1 MSVHAQNAAS
11 NGIAPVRIF
20 ATLVTGV
27 ICGFLAIVLSIGHGS
42 LLFSSSL
49 QLYLPISIGL
59 ALFSTAVMAAIGA
72 FTSSIKGVVSNAQDI
87 PVIALAAVTVAVAG
101 AVPATADETTR
112 LATVMAAVALSTCL
126 TGLAALVLGHFRL
139 GNLIRFA
146 PYPVVGGF
154 LAGTGWLIAMGGI
167 GLVMNAPVS
176 MATLGTLAD
185 LSVLTKAACTG
196 VFVIA
201 LFLAQTRS
209 ANALTLPAIIL
220 AALLA
225 FNIGALVLGQ
235 DADGL
240 RQQGWLIRLPE
251 SGRLWPPISPADLA
265 SIDWQAVAAGLVGV
279 PAVIVLTITALLMNA
294 TGIELGS
301 QRDVNLNKELR
312 ATGLMN
318 LVAGAGAG
326 LPGYQSVSLTL
337 LSARLGAPSRVI
349 GPIVALL
356 ALSALVFEGVVLDA
370 VPTVVLGG
378 VLIWLGGGLLMEWLV
393 RSYGRLELRE
403 YLVIL
408 LIFVIIVG
416 VDFALGI
423 LAGLVAAVV
432 LFVFEYGRLDIV
444 RHEMVGSGFQ
454 SSVETTPER
463 RAALEEHGHAILI
476 IRLQGF
482 LFFGTAD
489 RLRRRIQERIAA
501 TRDRPIRFL
510 VIDFRRVTGLD
521 SSSVLSF
528 VRLQQIAAREDV
540 AVVITGMP
548 APMQR
553 TMLRGVAVPDQL
565 RFRFER
571 DLETGLR
578 WCEDALL
585 ARVRPHL
592 LDPRGHQLTE
602 LVAQIVGDPAAAEKI
617 ASCFLRV
624 EFAPGSRLIEQGTPS
639 NDIILVEAGHA
650 AVEMDIGEGKP
661 PLRLATVGPGAVVG
675 EVAFYLGEPRSASI
689 IAEEPMVAC
698 VFSRASLQRLEA
710 EAPDAAS
717 KFHESIARMLARRL
731 MQTNRLVRLLAD

>member
-1 MSVHAQNAAS
+1 MSVYVEDAAR
-11 NGIAPVRIF
+11 NGAAPGRIF

-49 QLYLPISIGL
+49 QHYLPISIGL

-72 FTSSIKGVVSNAQDI
+72 FTSSIRGVVSNAQDI
-87 PVIALAAVTVAVAG
+87 PVIALTAVTVAVAG
-101 AVPATADETTR
+101 ALPDTADETTR
-112 LATVMAAVALSTCL
+112 LATIMVAIALSTCL
-126 TGLAALVLGHFRL
+126 TGLVALLLGHFRL

-167 GLVMNAPVS
+167 GLVMDAPVS
-176 MATLGTLAD
+176 LATIATLAD
-185 LSVLTKAACTG
+185 PSVLAKAALTA

-201 LFLAQTRS
+201 LFLARTRS
-209 ANALTLPAIIL
+209 SNALTLPGIIL
-220 AALLA
+220 AALLI
-225 FNIGALVLGQ
+225 FNIGSLVFGQ
-235 DADGL
+235 SADAL
-240 RQQGWLIRLPE
+240 RQQGWLVQMPE
-251 SGRLWPPISPADLA
+251 SGRLWPPIDPAHLA
-265 SIDWQAVAAGLVGV
+265 SVDWQAVAAGLVGV

-294 TGIELGS
+294 TGIELDL
-301 QRDVNLNKELR
+301 QRDVDLDKELR
-312 ATGLMN
+312 STGLMN
-318 LVAGAGAG
+318 LVAGAGTG

-337 LSARLGAPSRVI
+337 LSARLGAPSRLI
-349 GPIVALL
+349 GTIVALL
-356 ALSALVFEGVVLDA
+356 AISALALQGVVLNA

-393 RSYGRLELRE
+393 RSYRRLELRE
-403 YLVIL
+403 YLVIV

-432 LFVFEYGRLDIV
+432 LFVFEYGRLDVV
-444 RHEMVGSGFQ
+444 RHEMVGSRFQ

-476 IRLQGF
+476 VRLQGF

-489 RLRRRIQERIAA
+489 RLRRRIQERLAA
-501 TRDRPIRFL
+501 TKDRPIRFL

-528 VRLQQIAAREDV
+528 VRLQQIAAREDL

-548 APMQR
+548 DSMQR
-553 TMLRGVAVPDQL
+553 SLARGVASPREL

-571 DLETGLR
+571 DLETGLK

-585 ARVRPHL
+585 ARVRPQL
-592 LDPRGHQLTE
+592 LDPRGYQLRE
-602 LVAQIVGDPAAAEKI
+602 LIAQIVTDRPIAEKI
-617 ASCFLRV
+617 ISCFQRV
-624 EFAPGSRLIEQGTPS
+624 EFAPGARLIEQGAPS
-639 NDIILVEAGHA
+639 DDIIFVEAGHA

-689 IAEEPMVAC
+689 IAEEPMVAFI
-698 VFSRASLQRLEA
+698 FSRASLERLES
-710 EAPDAAS
+710 EAPDAAL
-717 KFHESIARMLARRL
+717 KFHESIATMLARRL
-731 MQTNRLVRLLAD
+731 MQTNRLIRLLAD